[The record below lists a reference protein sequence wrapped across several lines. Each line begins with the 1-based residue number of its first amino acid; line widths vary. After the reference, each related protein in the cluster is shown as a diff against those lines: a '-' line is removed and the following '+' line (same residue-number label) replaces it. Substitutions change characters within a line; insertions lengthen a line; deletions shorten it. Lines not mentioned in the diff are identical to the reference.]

1 MQGEVR
7 PGGLL
12 DTVTE
17 AHPHSG
23 GRSVGLVAT
32 ERVELF
38 SRAAPLVL
46 EGGHELAPVAVAYET
61 YGSLNAD
68 RSNAVVICHALTGD
82 AHAAGHHGDPDRP
95 GWWDNIIGPGKPVDT
110 DRYFVVCANLLGGC
124 MGTTGPSSLDP
135 STGEPYG
142 LRFPLFTVGDMVSV
156 HRALMRHLGIT
167 RLHAAIGGSLGGMQV
182 LHWAMEY
189 PEDLGA
195 AVLICA
201 TSRLSAQNIAFSAVA
216 REAIMRDPNFH
227 GGDYQRIGV
236 RPDAGLAVA
245 RMMAHITYLSE
256 EGMREKFG
264 RRLQNGS
271 TPRFGFDVDFQVESY
286 LHHQGEVFLRR
297 FDANSYLYLTRAMDY
312 FDPFGDAV
320 AAAAKLEPLDTPFLV
335 VSFDSDWRF
344 DTAHSRE
351 IVQVLAAHRVPVT
364 FREIHS
370 PHGHDSFLL
379 VIPEYHRTLENYLR
393 HAAEAPPARTGVDAT

>member
-1 MQGEVR
+1 
-7 PGGLL
+7 
-12 DTVTE
+12 VTDVV
-17 AHPHSG
+17 HSG
-23 GRSVGLVAT
+23 LGGSVGLVT
-32 ERVELF
+32 TQHVELF
-38 SRAAPLVL
+38 DETRPLVL
-46 EGGHELAPVAVAYET
+46 ESGHRLAPVEVAFET
-61 YGSLNAD
+61 YGTLDAN
-68 RSNAVVICHALTGD
+68 RSNAIFILHALTGD
-82 AHAAGHHGDPDRP
+82 AHAAGHHGDPTRP
-95 GWWDNIIGPGKPVDT
+95 GWWDNFIGPAKPVDT
-110 DRYFVVCANLLGGC
+110 DRFFVVCANLLGGC
-124 MGTTGPSSLDP
+124 MGTTGPSSRNP
-135 STGEPYG
+135 ETGEPYG
-142 LRFPLFTVGDMVSV
+142 LRFPLFTVGDLVNV
-156 HRALMRHLGIT
+156 QRALMRHLGIR
-167 RLHAAIGGSLGGMQV
+167 RLRAAIGGSLGGMQV
-182 LHWAMEY
+182 LQWAMEF
-189 PEDLGA
+189 PDELAA
-195 AVLICA
+195 AVLVCA

-312 FDPFGDAV
+312 FDPFGDMVQAGP
-320 AAAAKLEPLDTPFLV
+320 KLEALQTPFLV

-351 IVQVLAAHRVPVT
+351 IVQVLAAHRVPVS
-364 FREIHS
+364 FREITS

-379 VIPEYHRTLENYLR
+379 VIPEYHRTVANFLQR
-393 HAAEAPPARTGVDAT
+393 VDTAPRFSDAGGI